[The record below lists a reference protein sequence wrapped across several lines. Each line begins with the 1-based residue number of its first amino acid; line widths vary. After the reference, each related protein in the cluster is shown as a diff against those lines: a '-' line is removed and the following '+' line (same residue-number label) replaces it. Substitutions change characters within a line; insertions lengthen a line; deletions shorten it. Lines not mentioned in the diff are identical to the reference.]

1 MTPAR
6 DPKQEGE
13 AEPKQPKKAIQQ
25 SNPGEHSTRPFQKSN
40 PGEPSKRAIQ
50 ESNLGAFQKAFQK
63 LPEAFERFQK
73 PQGAS
78 RASKSLQKLPDAS
91 INLPEAS
98 ESLPEAPGS
107 LRKEVFRK
115 LPARRIPVGCY
126 QVGF

>member
-25 SNPGEHSTRPFQKSN
+25 SNPGELSTRPFQKSN
-40 PGEPSKRAIQ
+40 PGEPSKRAVQ

-78 RASKSLQKLPDAS
+78 RSLEAFQSSPKPVLSEASRSFGEPSRSFQKPSRSFPEAFQKL
-91 INLPEAS
+91 
-98 ESLPEAPGS
+98 
-107 LRKEVFRK
+107 
-115 LPARRIPVGCY
+115 
-126 QVGF
+126 